1 MRPLHVALIAG
12 PLILAGV
19 SCGRGGRGGGGTRP
33 DFPTKPGTYT
43 SGDWEYTY
51 TIEHEGT
58 RSEKRVG
65 ALCRSGSEVTGSVGE
80 FKETPLGNFLWF
92 ESEWN
97 RGWLN
102 TLTRDGPVFGDDGHP
117 VKEVRYLLKPP
128 AGLPVRPPG
137 ER

>member
-1 MRPLHVALIAG
+1 MRALHVAVIAG

-19 SCGRGGRGGGGTRP
+19 SCGRGGGGKRP
-33 DFPTKPGTYT
+33 DFPTKAGTYT
-43 SGDWEYTY
+43 SGDWEYTC

-65 ALCRSGSEVTGSVGE
+65 ALRHGGSEVTGSVGE
-80 FKETPLGNFLWF
+80 FKETPLGKFLWF

-102 TLTRDGPVFGDDGHP
+102 TLSGDRPVFADDGRP

-128 AGLPVRPPG
+128 AGLPVRPP
-137 ER
+137 RDR